1 MTACVGVLGMRVLA
15 AEENRDEGMKVGIYD
30 EVSLGWVTSLSQS
43 RPEGTGGEVEVQRLT
58 SLSILR

>member
-1 MTACVGVLGMRVLA
+1 MRVLA